1 MTNNVEA
8 APPPS
13 SSKSIPSTYTPSLG
27 KSTNIARTKAR
38 RTTVNTDSFT
48 SKPITKSVHKY
59 DESKD
64 IMDTMIDDVLSAI
77 FTTESVQQQQ
87 PDIHR
92 EKERRHSS
100 ERLEQER
107 LASKRQQA
115 ENLQFTMQNNA
126 AIPIAKS
133 ATKGEQELVTSSMMS
148 AHKHIHGK
156 KRHPKFKMKGKDCRN
171 KSTKPL
177 KDWMT
182 NLDLKID
189 PIPKPSRKRLRKKK
203 KVLKSA
209 IEKKGKVVEDGT
221 ASAEIEDK
229 ITKLKAQIVEIKAA
243 AEIAFENEDDYEE
256 ERLSVEARLLQ
267 KELNALDG
275 SKRANIEQARK
286 IDAPIP
292 KQPQQPRTLNQL
304 QQLQQ
309 SPVLS
314 TGTLSQLSQIAKC
327 LETKN
332 YTKSISSST
341 ITTMFS
347 NNTTTISP
355 NKILQASQGVGNL
368 ISRAPARS
376 STAKNVFLPQ
386 LPIFARCDIT
396 KMNKL
401 VSSSQKIIQ
410 PILDGAEFNVS
421 KSTCVFS
428 ISSDLQHLEWT
439 SFEKSSMSKGHGSI
453 KRTDIRNVECMESGL
468 KLNIQTEQM
477 EGKIISITLATKD

>member
-1 MTNNVEA
+1 
-8 APPPS
+8 
-13 SSKSIPSTYTPSLG
+13 
-27 KSTNIARTKAR
+27 
-38 RTTVNTDSFT
+38 
-48 SKPITKSVHKY
+48 
-59 DESKD
+59 
-64 IMDTMIDDVLSAI
+64 MDTMIDDVLSAI

-133 ATKGEQELVTSSMMS
+133 ATKGKQELVTSSMMS

-156 KRHPKFKMKGKDCRN
+156 KRHPKFKMKGKDRRN

-243 AEIAFENEDDYEE
+243 AE
-256 ERLSVEARLLQ
+256 L
-267 KELNALDG
+267 ALDG
-275 SKRANIEQARK
+275 SKRANIEQAKK

-314 TGTLSQLSQIAKC
+314 TGTLSQLSQIAKV

-332 YTKSISSST
+332 YIKSISSST

-396 KMNKL
+396 KMKKL

-410 PILDGAEFNVS
+410 PLLDGAEFNVS

-439 SFEKSSMSKGHGSI
+439 SFEKSTMSKGHGSI

-477 EGKIISITLATKD
+477 EGKIISITLATKDCRMKENFCRGLICLLEFP